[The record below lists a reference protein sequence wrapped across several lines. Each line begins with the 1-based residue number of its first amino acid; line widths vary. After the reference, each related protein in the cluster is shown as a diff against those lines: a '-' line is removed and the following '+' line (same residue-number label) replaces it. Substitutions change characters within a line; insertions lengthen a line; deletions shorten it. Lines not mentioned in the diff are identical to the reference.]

1 MKRTLKSISK
11 NGRQFNLLS
20 LPGSNYF
27 RFEIVNT
34 FGSNIE
40 SLYHKHTSKNI
51 YGLSH
56 LVEHLGFK
64 STRDYTSEELNSI
77 IKTKGMYNASTN
89 TNEINY
95 WFKTSMNN
103 IDLAISVV
111 CNYAFNDLCKITQDE
126 FDKEKKVVI
135 NEIKKYND
143 DHQVM
148 FSFNTHTKL
157 FNLHEDDNIFGNI
170 DNISEF
176 TLNDAIEL
184 KNIFNSNSDI
194 YFNITYDPQVLLQK
208 EILDKITSQINTWNI
223 ITADFNE
230 YTPTKYKKYINEMQL
245 ITGEKYLQN
254 NSEQMLVSINIPI
267 SSIYSTIPLKAA
279 LNYFEDISETSL
291 NEYIREKNGLTYSV
305 SLYSWCNGDNAIVTF
320 TCDVSE
326 GTQELMIDLFKQSI
340 QDTVSNFDE
349 DKYKNLID
357 TKQLSNTMKKLSQEY
372 YNSLFNL
379 IIYHN
384 DIFEK
389 YKNVLSNDADKYFNN
404 IYTEICSFEE
414 VKSCMNEVLNSV
426 ITKNYT
432 LVKNY
437 E

>member
-1 MKRTLKSISK
+1 MKRALKSINK
-11 NGRQFNLLS
+11 NGKQFNLLT

-40 SLYHKHTSKNI
+40 NMYHKHTGKNI

-56 LVEHLGFK
+56 LVEHLAFK

-77 IKTKGMYNASTN
+77 VKTKGLYNAGTN

-95 WFKTSMNN
+95 WFKTSMGNA
-103 IDLAISVV
+103 DLAISVV

-143 DHQVM
+143 DYQTM
-148 FSFNTHTKL
+148 FSFNTQTKL
-157 FNLHEDDNIFGNI
+157 FNLHEDDNILGNI

-176 TLNDAIEL
+176 ALNDAIEL
-184 KNIFNSNSDI
+184 KSIFNSNANI
-194 YFNITYDPQVLLQK
+194 HFNITYDPHVLSQK
-208 EILDKITSQINTWNI
+208 EVLDKVISQVNTWNI
-223 ITADFNE
+223 QTTAFNE
-230 YTPTKYKKYINEMQL
+230 YTSDKYKKYINEMQL

-254 NSEQMLVSINIPI
+254 NSEQALVSINMSI
-267 SSIYSTIPLKAA
+267 SSKYSTIVLNTA
-279 LNYFEDISETSL
+279 LSYFRDISESSL
-291 NEYIREKNGLTYSV
+291 NEYIREKNGLTYGV
-305 SLYSWCNGDNAIVTF
+305 SLYSWCNGDNTIVTF
-320 TCDVSE
+320 ACDVSMS
-326 GTQELMIDLFKQSI
+326 TQELMINLFKQSI

-357 TKQLSNTMKKLSQEY
+357 TKQLANTMKKLSQEY

-379 IIYHN
+379 VIYHN
-384 DIFEK
+384 DVFDK
-389 YKNVLSNDADKYFNN
+389 YKNILSNDADKYFNS

-414 VKSCMNEVLNSV
+414 VKDCMNEVLNS
-426 ITKNYT
+426 IISKNYT